1 MKTRIGMSLGL
12 ALTLMVGVFAT
23 MLALG
28 VFTTTEVRAQSD
40 ATATRSFYPAGP
52 VALNDEVTVTID
64 ITGGAIGVRETLPAG
79 FTYVGDS
86 SSLPGDT
93 NMETDRVLAFAP
105 LGAVSFEYKVTAIEL
120 GTWTF
125 EGTLRGTDVDEPVEG
140 APSVTVA
147 AGAQASNSVSGV
159 TVDHTPDG
167 VNAAAKITVGFTIAS
182 ALNPDDSIVIL
193 FNENVQVPETLST
206 DDITIRMVEGTKS
219 YVAEPAGVTVDFVG
233 PSPAND
239 PEVTLDV
246 GDMKAGDINPG
257 LDGIDAGAEVIVTFR
272 QSAGI
277 RNPTEGGGR
286 SVTVSTTYDT
296 ADTSDPFPFD
306 RVLTLNSANGE
317 RGKTVTV
324 TGSGFKNSTDATVW
338 IDVPDNVGVLNNMKD
353 PGETELCSGAVGGD
367 DTFTC
372 DFVVN
377 ASNFVAGEAVTISA
391 VDGRAQRADKVA
403 TWVLKGKITA
413 VPDSAAI
420 GDTVTI
426 EFRDFP
432 ENDKMKTFKL
442 GGVVISGQVGADF
455 MPGGSSN
462 RTIVIPDN
470 LALGRQSLDFATDT
484 SGTRRDT
491 MTILGAQVTIQPT
504 TVVPNQSVTVTG
516 RGFTGGEK
524 LGDDQGS
531 SGISISGEM
540 VPWENIDGGDDV
552 EIDSGGN
559 WVATV
564 VIPVMPPSTTPGN
577 YEFKATDSM
586 GRPGATRITVADRSI
601 EFTPEESRSGT
612 IVTVSGSGWP
622 ASNSAG
628 GYNATLSVAY
638 VIGGDEEAMVN
649 TTPDSDGNFTA
660 DIKVPLNAKIPS
672 TNEVRVSYV
681 DDSDDDNTV
690 RETAAHRVPGAS
702 IEVSPTSGPGGTR
715 VTITGAGFKAFTSM
729 SDASVGGVPVQE
741 NPSNPTVGRD
751 GVLQPSTLLI
761 PGLDPGTHTIRATV
775 GEPTVSVSFT
785 ITEDGAP
792 LPSTGDATPAEAFKE
807 LIDSG
812 NLLTVY
818 WFDAANQ
825 VYLSYDPDPANAGFN
840 DLDMV
845 KGGEAYWVRLSGDA
859 TFLGKTRYAEW
870 DQVVL
875 P

>member
-1 MKTRIGMSLGL
+1 
-12 ALTLMVGVFAT
+12 MVENV
-23 MLALG
+23 
-28 VFTTTEVRAQSD
+28 
-40 ATATRSFYPAGP
+40 
-52 VALNDEVTVTID
+52 
-64 ITGGAIGVRETLPAG
+64 
-79 FTYVGDS
+79 
-86 SSLPGDT
+86 
-93 NMETDRVLAFAP
+93 
-105 LGAVSFEYKVTAIEL
+105 K
-120 GTWTF
+120 
-125 EGTLRGTDVDEPVEG
+125 
-140 APSVTVA
+140 
-147 AGAQASNSVSGV
+147 
-159 TVDHTPDG
+159 VDHTPGG
-167 VNAAAKITVGFTIAS
+167 VNAAAKITVSFTIAS
-182 ALNPDDSIVIL
+182 ELNPDDSIVIL
-193 FNENVQVPETLST
+193 FHDNVQVPETFST
-206 DDITIRMVEGTKS
+206 DDITIRMVDGTKS

-246 GDMKAGDINPG
+246 GDMKAGDMNPG
-257 LDGIDAGAEVIVTFR
+257 LDGIPAGAEVTVTFR

-286 SVTVSTTYDT
+286 SVKVSTTYDT
-296 ADTSDPFPFD
+296 AATSNTFPFD
-306 RVLTLNSANGE
+306 RVVTLDSANGE

-338 IDVPDNVGVLNNMKD
+338 IDVPDNDGVLNNMKD
-353 PGETELCSGAVGGD
+353 PSETELCSGAVGGD

-442 GGVVISGQVGADF
+442 GGVVISGEVGHDF

-729 SDASVGGVPVQE
+729 SDVSVGGVPVQE

-751 GVLQPSTLLI
+751 GVLQSTTILI

-785 ITEDGAP
+785 ITDGRRAV
-792 LPSTGDATPAEAFKE
+792 AEHRR
-807 LIDSG
+807 
-812 NLLTVY
+812 
-818 WFDAANQ
+818 
-825 VYLSYDPDPANAGFN
+825 PDP
-840 DLDMV
+840 
-845 KGGEAYWVRLSGDA
+845 GGRVQGADRQW
-859 TFLGKTRYAEW
+859 
-870 DQVVL
+870 
-875 P
+875 